1 MEGFHNLLAR
11 PNSAPLA
18 FSLPRPRRRPPPPQ
32 PDTFS
37 CRAASRWADRLF
49 ADFHLLP
56 APAAAPEPPAAA
68 PAAAS
73 ASTFVPLFPDAADR
87 SLPLQVDFYKVRHPT
102 FLHGHLVWPILGLSG
117 DITGYKKQQNNIN
130 LEIR

>member
-18 FSLPRPRRRPPPPQ
+18 FSLPRPRRRPPAAA
-32 PDTFS
+32 FA

-56 APAAAPEPPAAA
+56 AAIAAPEPPAAVPAGVSAA
-68 PAAAS
+68 P
-73 ASTFVPLFPDAADR
+73 FVPLFPDAADR
-87 SLPLQVDFYKVRHPT
+87 SLPVQVDFYKVSR
-102 FLHGHLVWPILGLSG
+102 VI
-117 DITGYKKQQNNIN
+117 
-130 LEIR
+130 